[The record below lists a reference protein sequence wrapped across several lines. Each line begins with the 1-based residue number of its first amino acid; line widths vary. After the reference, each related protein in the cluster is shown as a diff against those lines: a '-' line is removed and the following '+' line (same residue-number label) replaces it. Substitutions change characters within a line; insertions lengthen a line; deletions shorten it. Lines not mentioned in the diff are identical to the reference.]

1 MTINAGLTRNKKSCQ
16 PCKINST
23 CSLRI
28 DSIFS
33 EEMFHLRGIAT
44 SFLLHRCRLLTSRH
58 IFLPHLLL
66 DVAKKIKF
74 FSSTLF
80 VSGRNLSFFL
90 TLGCV
95 SVASWEI
102 ETFHYRYHLEVKI
115 CSWDGDAK
123 VGRRNGAATI
133 IIYLPSFT
141 SFSYLFIPYDD
152 HFVVSAAI
160 FLHFLF
166 LGSYAMISRWFFSIL
181 IRGQEIHFERFKFYS
196 NLSIKL
202 PNSGRKKIIWSLLI

>member
-1 MTINAGLTRNKKSCQ
+1 MPDLLEIRKVVNHVKLIAHAVFELIQFSAKKCF
-16 PCKINST
+16 T
-23 CSLRI
+23 
-28 DSIFS
+28 S
-33 EEMFHLRGIAT
+33 EELQQVFFFLHPDTFFSLTFFSTWRRKLNFSPRLCLWAEGIYHF
-44 SFLLHRCRLLTSRH
+44 S
-58 IFLPHLLL
+58 LLL
-66 DVAKKIKF
+66 A
-74 FSSTLF
+74 
-80 VSGRNLSFFL
+80 
-90 TLGCV
+90 V

-166 LGSYAMISRWFFSIL
+166 LGSYAMMSRWIFF
-181 IRGQEIHFERFKFYS
+181 HTY
-196 NLSIKL
+196 
-202 PNSGRKKIIWSLLI
+202 

>member
-44 SFLLHRCRLLTSRH
+44 SFLLLRCRLLTSRH

-152 HFVVSAAI
+152 HFCCVCCYFSSFFISWKFCYDVAVI
-160 FLHFLF
+160 FFHT
-166 LGSYAMISRWFFSIL
+166 Y
-181 IRGQEIHFERFKFYS
+181 
-196 NLSIKL
+196 
-202 PNSGRKKIIWSLLI
+202 